1 MTKDSSPQ
9 RAALEDAL
17 IVVRCQLGER
27 AAFDQLIKR
36 WQTPL
41 WRYARNL
48 TGSKH
53 AADDVA
59 QEVWL
64 RVLRGIA
71 RLRDGAGLRAWLFG
85 IARNILMDRLRQQY
99 AWPVSDEADFD
110 SLAAADEGWAEH
122 EIELAALQTA
132 LAALPLR
139 ENEVLTLFY
148 LQELTLEQIAALL
161 GIPSGTVKSRLFRAR
176 KMLRQQLDQQGVLS

>member
-1 MTKDSSPQ
+1 MTKDSSTH
-9 RAALEDAL
+9 RAALEDEL
-17 IVVRCQLGER
+17 LVVRCQLGER
-27 AAFDQLIKR
+27 AAFDQLINR

-53 AADDVA
+53 AADDVS

-64 RVLRGIA
+64 RVLRGIG

-85 IARNILMDRLRQQY
+85 IARHILMDRLRRQY
-99 AWPVSDEADFD
+99 AWPASDEAELDG
-110 SLAAADEGWAEH
+110 LAAVDEGWAER
-122 EIELAALQTA
+122 EVELAALQTA
-132 LAALPLR
+132 LAGLPLR

-161 GIPSGTVKSRLFRAR
+161 AIPGGTVKSRLFRAR